1 MGEEN
6 CSNIESWKWQVEGEA
21 LRDFKRVK
29 KVQETMKERN
39 GGHVKSAGS
48 TNLQTSRGLLKWI

>member
-29 KVQETMKERN
+29 KVRDDEGT
-39 GGHVKSAGS
+39 
-48 TNLQTSRGLLKWI
+48 KWRPY

>member
-29 KVQETMKERN
+29 VRETMKEQN
-39 GGHVKSAGS
+39 GGHIKSAGS

>member
-6 CSNIESWKWQVEGEA
+6 CSNIKSWKWQVEGEA

-29 KVQETMKERN
+29 KVKETMKEQN
-39 GGHVKSAGS
+39 GGHIKRAGS